1 MYMLEMKTK
10 WFEYLSEQNDINLKS
25 IMIDYFNDKIDIEQL
40 NNIITEKDLL
50 SFHLFKKEILL
61 DNLILNLII
70 ALLLCSKSKSPEYTK
85 SAITFSFIF
94 ITYHLLIYRFQLLN
108 I

>member
-61 DNLILNLII
+61 DNLILN
-70 ALLLCSKSKSPEYTK
+70 
-85 SAITFSFIF
+85 
-94 ITYHLLIYRFQLLN
+94 
-108 I
+108 

>member
-1 MYMLEMKTK
+1 MLEMKTK

-61 DNLILNLII
+61 DNLILN
-70 ALLLCSKSKSPEYTK
+70 
-85 SAITFSFIF
+85 
-94 ITYHLLIYRFQLLN
+94 
-108 I
+108 